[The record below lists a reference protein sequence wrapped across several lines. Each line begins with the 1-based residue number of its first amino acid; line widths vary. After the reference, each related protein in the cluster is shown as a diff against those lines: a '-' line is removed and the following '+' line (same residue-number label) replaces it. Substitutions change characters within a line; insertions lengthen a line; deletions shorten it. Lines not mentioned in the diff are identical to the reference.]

1 MCFGL
6 SHFLQ
11 RKVILPQKKSV
22 AEKQIGKNFF
32 SFADCK
38 HDLKMSSL
46 QACSQQQL
54 TTLLLNSPVSAASW
68 APTLCRCFAFER
80 SAAALL
86 MYNTSQAGPH
96 TAVTRPQLTPSTSP
110 QHPSSNNLP
119 HAPHHT
125 ALGLNPCEPTQS
137 DSDGA
142 ASSPPPEPVA
152 RECSE
157 TSAGDPDDRTQAGGA
172 HAGRTQAGRT
182 YPSKQASA
190 AAGASDESDGRVELA
205 TVVLPRMPLGLKH
218 ITSSTAY
225 TAVANVARALG
236 RCSMAAGRESPA
248 HSGWQLAPV
257 TAVVKSTHTLANPL
271 PCGVCMRY

>member
-1 MCFGL
+1 M
-6 SHFLQ
+6 
-11 RKVILPQKKSV
+11 K
-22 AEKQIGKNFF
+22 EQIGRSFC

-38 HDLKMSSL
+38 HDIGVIFL

-96 TAVTRPQLTPSTSP
+96 TAMARPQLTPSTSP
-110 QHPSSNNLP
+110 QHPSSNNPP

-125 ALGLNPCEPTQS
+125 ALGPDPCEPRQS
-137 DSDGA
+137 VSDAA
-142 ASSPPPEPVA
+142 ASSLPPEPVA
-152 RECSE
+152 RECSK
-157 TSAGDPDDRTQAGGA
+157 TSAADPVGRIQ
-172 HAGRTQAGRT
+172 AGRTQAGRT

-190 AAGASDESDGRVELA
+190 ATEASDDSGGQFELA

-218 ITSSTAY
+218 ITTSTAF
-225 TAVANVARALG
+225 TAMANVARALG
-236 RCSMAAGRESPA
+236 RCSMAAGRESPT
-248 HSGWQLAPV
+248 HSGWLSHLLLLSSPQ
-257 TAVVKSTHTLANPL
+257 
-271 PCGVCMRY
+271 VCMVFIILLTENKTNIPSQTPSP